1 MERGTSRGAVP
12 ARGTLGPMEE
22 AEAGA
27 GASRVLQ
34 SLGVEAGC
42 SGGTSRTVFLL

>member
-22 AEAGA
+22 AGV